1 HHRAPVFALDGSST
15 EHVQL
20 PLAFSEPIRPDL
32 IRRAVL
38 AARANRRQAYG
49 TSPTAG
55 LRHSVQWSGKGK
67 GVSRTPRLMDSMRG
81 AQAPNTV
88 GGRPAHPP
96 RPERIW
102 TLKINTKERRKAF
115 ASALAATREER
126 LARAR
131 GHAIPDGLALPVI
144 LEPGIET
151 IRETQEALSL
161 LDRLQLASDVER
173 ARDHSH
179 LRAGRGK
186 RRGRV
191 RRTPRSLLVVT
202 TGPGQASGFRNL
214 PGVDVVGRP
223 PPHDRG
229 PRPRRRPGT
238 GDDLLPRG
246 THLSGRATGGTPP
259 MSDLRHRILL
269 HAYVPKSRWMR
280 WSGRTSSN
288 SRSIAARP
296 EPR

>member
-1 HHRAPVFALDGSST
+1 MTTTPHGRPSEVEHHPPHHRAPVLALDGSST

-20 PLAFSEPIRPDL
+20 PLAFSEPVRPDL

-96 RPERIW
+96 RTDRIW
-102 TLKINTKERRKAF
+102 TLKINTKERKKAF

-131 GHAIPDGLALPVI
+131 GHAIPEGLTLPLIV
-144 LEPGIET
+144 EPGIEA
-151 IRETQEALSL
+151 IRETREAVSL
-161 LDRLQLASDVER
+161 LDRLNLASDVER
-173 ARDHSH
+173 AQDHSH

-202 TGPGQASGFRNL
+202 AGPGQASGFRNL
-214 PGVDVVGRP
+214 PGVDVVDVRRLTTEDLAPGGDPGRVTIFS
-223 PPHDRG
+223 RAA
-229 PRPRRRPGT
+229 
-238 GDDLLPRG
+238 
-246 THLSGRATGGTPP
+246 LSSLAERLEGQKP
-259 MSDLRHRILL
+259 
-269 HAYVPKSRWMR
+269 
-280 WSGRTSSN
+280 
-288 SRSIAARP
+288 
-296 EPR
+296 